1 MHLYYWGHKWPMI
14 VLKSMLPV
22 ISMWTWVHGEFTVSK
37 EDEERDATNLG
48 IECHLNEE
56 RQPLLYVQ
64 PTQILLPTS
73 LTDIAS
79 QI

>member
-1 MHLYYWGHKWPMI
+1 M
-14 VLKSMLPV
+14 S
-22 ISMWTWVHGEFTVSK
+22 FTVSK
-37 EDEERDATNLG
+37 EDEEERYATNLG
-48 IECHLNEE
+48 IECLPNEE